1 MHKYRHHITHVDQ
14 RICLQMAPHYGNQT
28 QLLQNQSQLLQS
40 GNPQLSIAG
49 TKCKKKLFVANS
61 EYNYSQNRGAHFIFY
76 NFLILKQPD

>member
-49 TKCKKKLFVANS
+49 TKCKK
-61 EYNYSQNRGAHFIFY
+61 NY
-76 NFLILKQPD
+76 LLPILSTIIVKIEVLTSYSTTL